1 MLDIKLIRERPDFVK
16 GELAKRQIDP
26 AEVDRILEVDQK
38 RRKLQGEVDQI
49 RAERKRRA
57 REVGKLPPEER
68 AAEIAKIRAEEADEE
83 KAIEFFAK
91 VASADAL
98 VSTSNPLIRL
108 GAQLGLAERELQ
120 SRMLDLPNIPRPYVV
135 VGTSEADNRVIKTE
149 GTPIEFTAFKP
160 LPHWELGEN
169 LGIIDFDRGVKL
181 SGTRFYVLS
190 GAGARLQRALIAWM
204 LDVKREQCYLE
215 IIPPLM
221 VNTETVTSTGHYP
234 KNADT
239 MYRDIEDDFWFIP
252 TAEVP
257 LTSLHRDE
265 TLDESVLPIYMT
277 AYTPCFRRE
286 KMSAGRDVRGI
297 KRGHQF
303 DEVEMVKL
311 VRPETSDDEFHK
323 MVNDAS
329 EICRRLKIPFRVV
342 ELCTADLSFASAVT
356 YDLELWAPGCAEWL
370 EVSSISN
377 CPDFQARRAKI
388 RFKTKGGKPELVHT
402 LNGSGLALPRT
413 LIAVLENY
421 QNEDGA
427 VTIPE
432 FLRPYRG
439 GVERMGKKKRRTPPG
454 SRTSLGK
461 GCGPC

>member
-16 GELAKRQIDP
+16 GELAKRGIDP
-26 AEVDRILEVDQK
+26 AEVDRLLEVDHK
-38 RRKLQGEVDQI
+38 RRKLQAELDQI
-49 RAERKRRA
+49 RADRKRRA

-68 AAEIAKIRAEEADEE
+68 AAEIARIRAEEADEE
-83 KAIEFFAK
+83 KLTELFTHPAG
-91 VASADAL
+91 VA
-98 VSTSNPLIRL
+98 TTTNPSLELPMRL
-108 GAQLGLAERELQ
+108 ALAEKNVEELA
-120 SRMLDLPNIPRPYVV
+120 LNLPNIPRPYVV
-135 VGTSEADNRVIKTE
+135 VGASEADNRVIKTE
-149 GTPIEFTAFKP
+149 GTPKEFTAFKP
-160 LPHWELGEN
+160 IPHWELGEN

-190 GAGARLQRALIAWM
+190 GAGARLERALITWM
-204 LDVKREQCYLE
+204 LDVKQEQGYLE

-221 VNTETVTSTGHYP
+221 VTRETAISTGHLP

-239 MYRDIEDDFWFIP
+239 MYHDDEDDFWFIP

-265 TLDESVLPIYMT
+265 TLDESLLPIYLT

-303 DEVEMVKL
+303 DKVEMVKL

-356 YDLELWAPGCAEWL
+356 YDLEMWAPGCGEWL

-377 CPDFQARRAKI
+377 CTDFQARRAKI

-421 QNEDGA
+421 QNEDGS

-432 FLRPYRG
+432 VLRPYMG
-439 GVERMGKKKRRTPPG
+439 GVERITRN
-454 SRTSLGK
+454 
-461 GCGPC
+461 

>member
-16 GELAKRQIDP
+16 AELAKRGVEP
-26 AEVDRILEVDQK
+26 AEVDRLLEVDQK
-38 RRKLQGEVDQI
+38 RRKLQAEGDQL
-49 RAERKRRA
+49 RADRKRRA
-57 REVGKLPPEER
+57 REGGQLPPDQR
-68 AAEIAKIRAEEADEE
+68 AAEIAKIRAEEAAEE
-83 KAIEFFAK
+83 KLTKGEA
-91 VASADAL
+91 VDA
-98 VSTSNPLIRL
+98 SNPLLIL
-108 GAQLGLAERELQ
+108 GSQLALAEKNVEELA
-120 SRMLDLPNIPRPYVV
+120 LTLPNIPRPYVV
-135 VGTSEADNRVIKTE
+135 VGASEADNRVIRTE
-149 GTPIEFTAFKP
+149 GAPLEFTAFKP

-190 GAGARLQRALIAWM
+190 GAGARLQRALITWM
-204 LDVKREQCYLE
+204 LDVKREQGYLE

-221 VNTETVTSTGHYP
+221 VSTETVTSTGHFP

-257 LTSLHRDE
+257 LTSMHRDE
-265 TLDESVLPIYMT
+265 TLDESSLPVYLT

-303 DEVEMVKL
+303 DKVEMVKL

-323 MVNDAS
+323 MVSDAA
-329 EICRRLKIPFRVV
+329 EICRRLQIPFRVV

-356 YDLELWAPGCAEWL
+356 YDLEMWAPGCGEWL
-370 EVSSISN
+370 EVSSVSN
-377 CPDFQARRAKI
+377 CPVFQARRANFC
-388 RFKTKGGKPELVHT
+388 FKSKGVKPELVHT

-413 LIAVLENY
+413 MIAVLENY
-421 QNEDGA
+421 QNEDGS

-432 FLRPYRG
+432 GLRPYMG
-439 GVERMGKKKRRTPPG
+439 GTERIRKI
-454 SRTSLGK
+454 
-461 GCGPC
+461 